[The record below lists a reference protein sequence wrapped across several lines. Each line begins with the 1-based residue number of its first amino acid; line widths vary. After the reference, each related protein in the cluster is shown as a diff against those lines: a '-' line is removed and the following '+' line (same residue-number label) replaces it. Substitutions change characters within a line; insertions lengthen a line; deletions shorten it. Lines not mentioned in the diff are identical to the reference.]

1 MTLFYRLLAA
11 GLVLGFLA
19 FAGYALVAE
28 GDKAGYT
35 RATLDWELKEKA
47 IRAEVD
53 AKYAQKLADAKQRQG
68 DLQKDFDDLADIR
81 LKEKSD
87 AAKNLEKAVA
97 AAVARTE
104 RLSIRTAP
112 ARCPVPGVATGGDPG
127 AASGPGS
134 EARTDL
140 LPETAAAIFG
150 IAADS
155 AGLVRDYN
163 DVVRRYDL
171 ARVACNAK

>member
-1 MTLFYRLLAA
+1 MTLFSRLLAA

-19 FAGYALVAE
+19 FAGYTLVE
-28 GDKAGYT
+28 SGDAAGYV
-35 RATLDWELKEKA
+35 RATLEWERKEKA
-47 IRAEVD
+47 IEAKVE
-53 AKYAQKLADAKQRQG
+53 AKYAQKLAEAKQRQG

-87 AAKNLEKAVA
+87 GTKKLEAAVA

-127 AASGPGS
+127 AAGGPGG

-140 LPETAAAIFG
+140 LPETTAAIFS

-155 AGLVRDYN
+155 AAAVRDYN

-171 ARVACNAK
+171 ARIACNAK